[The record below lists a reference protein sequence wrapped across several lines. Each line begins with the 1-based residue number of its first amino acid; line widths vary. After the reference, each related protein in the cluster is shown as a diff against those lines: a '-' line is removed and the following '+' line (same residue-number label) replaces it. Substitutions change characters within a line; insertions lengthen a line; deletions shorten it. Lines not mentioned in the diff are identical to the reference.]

1 MRIIN
6 LDDIGVKLISSCK
19 DQVYIYTEEL
29 PAFANGNYTLNGN
42 ILTVNGT
49 DLELSD
55 RDLEELPSIMHY
67 VKQKFLNID
76 DDDEEDNEA

>member
-6 LDDIGVKLISSCK
+6 LDDIGVKLLSSCK

-29 PAFANGNYTLNGN
+29 PGFANGNYTLNGN

-49 DLELSD
+49 DLTLSD
-55 RDLEELPSIMHY
+55 RDLEELPSILHY
-67 VKQKFLNID
+67 VKQKFLNVD
-76 DDDEEDNEA
+76 EDEEDETEA